1 MRLKS
6 FHAPTMS
13 EAMRLVREVLGD
25 DAIIVATR
33 EEEGVGV
40 RVTAAIEE
48 EEAPSPA
55 GVMPAPAV
63 RFGAGGLVEAPPPDI
78 ADRIS
83 DVLIRHGAPAE
94 VNEAILEAVAEL
106 DVRDP
111 LTGLAAG
118 LDRVFTFQPLPDGRY
133 PRALML
139 VGPPGA
145 GKTLSI
151 AKLCTRAFRS
161 GRPVGVIS
169 TDTVR
174 AGGIDQLSAY
184 TRLLKLRLITAEDP
198 VALADALEVQKGM
211 EQVLV
216 DSAGRNPYDPADMKE
231 LRDFLVA
238 ADIEPV
244 LVLPAGIDAQE
255 AAEIA
260 RAFRQVGVK
269 RLLPTRL
276 DVARRLGSLLA
287 AAYDAEMSFADAA
300 ATAKVVDGLAPLT
313 PTILARYMM
322 PEEAAALRQTK
333 QTGTHA

>member
-6 FHAPTMS
+6 FHAPTMA

-33 EEEGVGV
+33 EEDGVGV
-40 RVTAAIEE
+40 RVTAAVEE
-48 EEAPSPA
+48 EDGNLPAPSPA
-55 GVMPAPAV
+55 PVL
-63 RFGAGGLVEAPPPDI
+63 RFGAPLEPQGP
-78 ADRIS
+78 
-83 DVLIRHGAPAE
+83 DVLDRVSEVLLHHGAPAA
-94 VNEAILEAVAEL
+94 VNQQIMDAVSDL

-111 LTGLAAG
+111 LAALAAG
-118 LDRVFTFQPLPDGRY
+118 LDQVFGFQPLPDGRY

-139 VGPPGA
+139 VGPPGS
-145 GKTLSI
+145 GKTLTI
-151 AKLCTRAFRS
+151 AKLCTRAFRN
-161 GRPVGVIS
+161 GRPVGVVS

-198 VALADALEVQKGM
+198 VALADALEVQKGA

-216 DSAGRNPYDPADMKE
+216 DSAGRNPYDEADMRE

-244 LVLPAGIDAQE
+244 LVLPAGLDAQE
-255 AAEIA
+255 AGEMA
-260 RAFRQVGVK
+260 RAFRQVGVR

-276 DVARRLGSLLA
+276 DMARRLGSLLA
-287 AAYDAEMSFADAA
+287 AAYEAEMSFADAS
-300 ATAKVVDGLAPLT
+300 ATPKVIDGLGALT
-313 PTILARYMM
+313 PTTLARFMM
-322 PEEAAALRQTK
+322 PEEAAAAQRRIK